1 MKNILSVS
9 LLLFAVLLPAGY
21 AKTLEEEAEQWI
33 NTYTRA
39 YQHLEYESEKA
50 TWLANT
56 DINEANTQKQIV
68 ADKKL
73 VEFEGNKE
81 TIRKA
86 KDFLAGKDRLTP
98 LTVKQLE
105 VILYKAAKGPGTI
118 PEVTAQLVEADA
130 RQTEALFGFQFKLKD
145 GRKVTPNQ
153 IDDMLKNE
161 TDLAKR
167 LEVWESSKEVGKG
180 LKHGLARLRDLRNQ
194 VAREMGYRSFFDL
207 ETSDYG
213 MKAAEM
219 AQLMDQVV
227 EELKPLYS
235 QLYTWVKYKLAERY
249 HQPVPG
255 KIPAHWLT
263 NRWGQEWPKIA
274 AGIDF
279 DDLFKDKTPQWIVQQ
294 AEKFYVSLGFQA
306 LPAVFWEKSDLYAL
320 PANSPRKKNTH
331 ASAWHLDLDKDV
343 RSLMS
348 VESNKYWF
356 ETTHHE
362 LGHIYYYLSYS
373 TPQVPLLL
381 REGANRGFHE
391 GIGDLISIASLQ
403 QPYLRGIK
411 ILTPDIKIDGIQW
424 LMEEA
429 LNNVVFIPWSAGVMT
444 HFEYD
449 LYEKN
454 LPEKEFNKRWWYYVE
469 KYQGIVPPEPR
480 GEEYCDAA
488 SKTHINDDAAQYY
501 DYAVAKLLEYQ
512 FHDYICKHILK
523 TDPHHANYYNNKQVG
538 AYLKSI
544 LSKGMTEDW
553 RKLLKEKTGG
563 DLSARA
569 MLSYFK
575 PLMAFLEKENQ
586 GRKIGF

>member
-1 MKNILSVS
+1 M
-9 LLLFAVLLPAGY
+9 
-21 AKTLEEEAEQWI
+21 
-33 NTYTRA
+33 
-39 YQHLEYESEKA
+39 
-50 TWLANT
+50 
-56 DINEANTQKQIV
+56 
-68 ADKKL
+68 
-73 VEFEGNKE
+73 
-81 TIRKA
+81 
-86 KDFLAGKDRLTP
+86 
-98 LTVKQLE
+98 
-105 VILYKAAKGPGTI
+105 
-118 PEVTAQLVEADA
+118 EADA
-130 RQTEALFGFQFKLKD
+130 RQTEALFGFQYKLKD
-145 GRKVTPNQ
+145 GRKVTPNR

-167 LEVWESSKEVGKG
+167 LEIWECSKEVGKG
-180 LKHGLARLRDLRNQ
+180 LKQGLARLRDLRNQ
-194 VAREMGYRSFFDL
+194 VAREMGYTSFFDL

-219 AQLMDQVV
+219 AQLMDQVS

-249 HQPVPG
+249 HRPVPE

-263 NRWGQEWPKIA
+263 NRWGQEWPRIVE
-274 AGIDF
+274 GIDF
-279 DDLFKDKTPQWIVQQ
+279 DDLFKDKPPQWIVQQ

-306 LPAVFWEKSDLYAL
+306 LPAVFWDKSDLYAL
-320 PANSPRKKNTH
+320 PADSPRKKNTH
-331 ASAWHLDLDKDV
+331 ASAWHLDLDRDV

-348 VESNKYWF
+348 VENNKYWF

-391 GIGDLISIASLQ
+391 GIGDLIAIASLQ
-403 QPYLRGIK
+403 QPYLREIK
-411 ILTPDIKIDGIQW
+411 ILTPDIKIDEIQW
-424 LMEEA
+424 LLEEA
-429 LNNVVFIPWSAGVMT
+429 FNNAVFIPWSAGVMT

-469 KYQGIVPPEPR
+469 KYQGIVPPAPR

-512 FHDYICKHILK
+512 FHDYICKNILK
-523 TDPHHANYYNNKQVG
+523 TDPHNANYYNNKQVG
-538 AYLKSI
+538 AYLQSI

-553 RKLLKEKTGG
+553 RKLLKEKTGS

-569 MLSYFK
+569 MLAYFK